1 MVETAEEPELFRQ
14 ILNRS
19 LLASRAGVSHQCLR
33 PDPSLVQIRV
43 LESLASL
50 HKTPRPRRQ
59 PVSPRGK
66 KRVKQKAEASLDT
79 VPVSILQ
86 APQSEVGAELGKKKQ
101 EIGKTPSAALSI
113 ALAPPA
119 AESMPRGKKRKELA
133 SETDGESEEEQGN
146 VKFWLLF

>member
-1 MVETAEEPELFRQ
+1 M
-14 ILNRS
+14 
-19 LLASRAGVSHQCLR
+19 
-33 PDPSLVQIRV
+33 
-43 LESLASL
+43 
-50 HKTPRPRRQ
+50 
-59 PVSPRGK
+59 
-66 KRVKQKAEASLDT
+66 KQKAEASLDT